1 MSIYYINNEKFTSAQ
16 IANMR
21 MDDFVLRSISKLPS
35 KLYKYFPNTIDKD
48 NNRNYSKEALENN
61 TVYLQTPIK
70 FDDAYDCTINID
82 EGEFALRRLQYYAK
96 LCKISFNT
104 TWSWPQLWYE
114 LSNYICNKL
123 NAGCSM
129 YEIFGISTGKNVESL
144 TQESFII
151 RLMIEINSNPND
163 PDVWG
168 TAFSKALYNEFTSFQ
183 ENIIKKFRI
192 ACFTESPFM
201 YKMWSSAYADN
212 NKGFCIEYEIP
223 PYSNEDADLYHN
235 LLPVIY
241 GVERTSVLDDC
252 LKDLEG
258 KLDAEVL
265 WNIFKYG
272 ILAKS
277 DEWKEQNEWRL
288 ISCDNMLAQDYNCK
302 FFKINKVYL
311 GNKMQNDERQ
321 KIIDICKRKN
331 ITYIGTYCRH
341 DRYEIVE
348 CPRVCDNCYRVSLS

>member
-1 MSIYYINNEKFTSAQ
+1 MSVYYINNEKFTSAQ
-16 IANMR
+16 IANMG
-21 MDDFVLRSISKLPS
+21 MNDFVLRSISKLPS

-82 EGEFALRRLQYYAK
+82 EGEFALKRLQYYAN
-96 LCKISFNT
+96 LCKISFDS
-104 TWSWPQLWYE
+104 TWTFSRLLFE
-114 LSNYICNKL
+114 LSTHVYNKSIT
-123 NAGCSM
+123 GCSL
-129 YEIFGISTGKNVESL
+129 YEIFGISADKKIETL
-144 TQESFII
+144 TQEIFILSI
-151 RLMIEINSNPND
+151 MKEFNQNNN

-168 TAFSKALYNEFTSFQ
+168 MAFSKALHNEFMSVQ
-183 ENIIKKFRI
+183 DYNVKKFRI

-223 PYSNEDADLYHN
+223 PYSNKDADLFHN

-272 ILAKS
+272 TLAKS

-311 GNKMQNDERQ
+311 GNRMENDERL

-331 ITYIGTYCRH
+331 IPYIGTYCRH

-348 CPRVCDNCYRVSLS
+348 CPRVCDSCYKVSLN

>member
-1 MSIYYINNEKFTSAQ
+1 MSVYYINNEEFTSAQ
-16 IANMR
+16 IAKVG

-61 TVYLQTPIK
+61 TVYLQTPIV

-82 EGEFALRRLQYYAK
+82 EGEFALRRLQYYAN
-96 LCKISFNT
+96 LCKFSYDS
-104 TWSWPQLWYE
+104 TWAFSKLLFEFSVHIY
-114 LSNYICNKL
+114 NKL
-123 NAGCSM
+123 NAGCSWH
-129 YEIFGISTGKNVESL
+129 EIFGVSEDINAETL
-144 TQESFII
+144 TQKIFII
-151 RLMIEINSNPND
+151 RLMNELNQNNN

-168 TAFSKALYNEFTSFQ
+168 IAFYKALHNEFISVQ
-183 ENIIKKFRI
+183 EHIVKKFRI
-192 ACFTESPFM
+192 ACFTESPLM

-223 PYSNEDADLYHN
+223 PYSNEDATLFNN

-241 GVERTSVLDDC
+241 GVERTSVLEDC

-258 KLDAEVL
+258 KLDAGVL

-302 FFKINKVYL
+302 FFKISKVYL
-311 GNKMQNDERQ
+311 GNKMENDERQ

-331 ITYIGTYCRH
+331 IAYIGTYCKH
-341 DRYEIVE
+341 DRYEIAE
-348 CPRVCDNCYRVSLS
+348 CPQLCENCNKFH